1 MSQEKTNHS
10 IPQETIQM
18 IRRQT
23 DYDEETC
30 VTKLNEY
37 NGNVESVIRA
47 YHGLGGEKKS
57 TKTLSTN
64 QQIFKCIREN
74 FN

>member
-1 MSQEKTNHS
+1 MSQEETNNT
-10 IPQETIQM
+10 IPQESVQM

-30 VTKLNEY
+30 VKKLKEY

-47 YHGLGGEKKS
+47 YHGLDKEQKS
-57 TKTLSTN
+57 SNTLSTN
-64 QQIFKCIREN
+64 QQIFKSIREM
-74 FN
+74 F